1 MIDCRHMSS
10 RDEGDK
16 DDEDEDKVEKEK
28 EEEEKDDNGAP
39 RQTMNYCWLWAY
51 C

>member
-39 RQTMNYCWLWAY
+39 RQTMNYCWLLAY